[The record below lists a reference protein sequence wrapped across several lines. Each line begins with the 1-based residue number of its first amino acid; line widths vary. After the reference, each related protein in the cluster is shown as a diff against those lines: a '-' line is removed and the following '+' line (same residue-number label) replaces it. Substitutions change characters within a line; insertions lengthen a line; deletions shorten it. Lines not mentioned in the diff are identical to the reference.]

1 MTLIQT
7 LLDTFFS
14 GQQTMTMEKQHE
26 ARIEIK
32 PHTNNAKYSEDV
44 DALEKHFGTLDN
56 RNIEIDLHD
65 LLAIAPRNRKRAD
78 AYHGLVSH
86 LKRDRNAK
94 LTIKTKRKL

>member
-32 PHTNNAKYSEDV
+32 PHMNNAKYSEDV
-44 DALEKHFGTLDN
+44 DALEKRFGTLDN

-94 LTIKTKRKL
+94 LMLKTKRKF